1 MYFKQKK
8 ISIKKN
14 NKWTMDVV
22 YVKKLTN
29 FIQVKVK
36 NQFVLTIISNLKIP
50 IKNIIGLNKWSA
62 KPKILNI
69 TVNITCTWTW
79 TRTL

>member
-1 MYFKQKK
+1 
-8 ISIKKN
+8 
-14 NKWTMDVV
+14 MDVV

-50 IKNIIGLNKWSA
+50 IKNIIGLNK
-62 KPKILNI
+62 
-69 TVNITCTWTW
+69 
-79 TRTL
+79 